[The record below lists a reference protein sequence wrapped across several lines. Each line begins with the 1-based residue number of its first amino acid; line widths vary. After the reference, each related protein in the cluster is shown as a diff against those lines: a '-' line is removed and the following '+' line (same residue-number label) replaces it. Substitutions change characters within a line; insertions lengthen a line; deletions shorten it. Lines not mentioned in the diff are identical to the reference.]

1 MTTFNA
7 ALFIAML
14 NDFAEKTATG
24 FMPISKANPELT
36 PNIHDYI
43 LYDDKVPDK
52 GDDSIQYKIVCDKC
66 WDCGQYDVIDY
77 YDEESFDY
85 LKGIKVRVVIPDEE
99 EPYIDVWTDDADEII
114 SIENGHWHVV

>member
-1 MTTFNA
+1 
-7 ALFIAML
+7 
-14 NDFAEKTATG
+14 
-24 FMPISKANPELT
+24 MPISKANPELT

-77 YDEESFDY
+77 YDEESLDY